1 MKTIQP
7 EWADTTR
14 RYQRTMH
21 AAFQQHEAWRGV
33 IERHRAPLLMR
44 LWRVVVRVTAV
55 AAIFGGLGALLA
67 WGGRSM

>member
-7 EWADTTR
+7 KWTATTR
-14 RYQRTMH
+14 RYPRSLVE
-21 AAFQQHEAWRGV
+21 AFPRHEAWRGV

-44 LWRVVVRVTAV
+44 LWPVVVRVTAV
-55 AAIFGGLGALLA
+55 AAIFGALGALLA

>member
-1 MKTIQP
+1 
-7 EWADTTR
+7 
-14 RYQRTMH
+14 MH